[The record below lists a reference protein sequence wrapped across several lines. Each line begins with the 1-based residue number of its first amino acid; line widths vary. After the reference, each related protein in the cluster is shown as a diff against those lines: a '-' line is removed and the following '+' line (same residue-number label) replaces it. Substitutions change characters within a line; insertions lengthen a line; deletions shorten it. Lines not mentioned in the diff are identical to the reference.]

1 MVQVEQGLRY
11 TRTHEWAR
19 IEGDVATVGVTDYAQ
34 SELGD
39 ITYLELPQPGTQVKQ
54 GEPMGVIESVKAA
67 SDIYSPVSG
76 EVIEANQGVVE
87 APEKVNQSP
96 YGEAWLVKIRLSD
109 PSEVENLMDAAA
121 YEQFLVEEAAAR

>member
-76 EVIEANQGVVE
+76 EVIEANQAVVE

-96 YGEAWLVKIRLSD
+96 YGDAWLVKIRLSD
-109 PSEVENLMDAAA
+109 PSEVENLMDAVA
-121 YEQFLVEEAAAR
+121 YERFLVEEAAAR

>member
-39 ITYLELPQPGTQVKQ
+39 ITYLELPQPGTRVKQ

-109 PSEVENLMDAAA
+109 PSEVESLMDAAA

>member
-1 MVQVEQGLRY
+1 MVQVERGLRY

-96 YGEAWLVKIRLSD
+96 YGDAWLVKIRLSD
-109 PSEVENLMDAAA
+109 PSEVENLMDADA

>member
-11 TRTHEWAR
+11 SRTHEWAR

-76 EVIEANQGVVE
+76 EVIEANEGVVD

-121 YEQFLVEEAAAR
+121 YEQFLAEEAAAR

>member
-11 TRTHEWAR
+11 SRTHEWAR

-39 ITYLELPQPGTQVKQ
+39 ITYLELPQPGTRVKQ

-76 EVIEANQGVVE
+76 EVIEANQGVVD

-121 YEQFLVEEAAAR
+121 YEQFLAEEAAAR

>member
-76 EVIEANQGVVE
+76 EVIEANQAVVE
-87 APEKVNQSP
+87 APAKVNQSP
-96 YGEAWLVKIRLSD
+96 YGDAWLVKIRLSD
-109 PSEVENLMDAAA
+109 PSELENLMDAAA
-121 YEQFLVEEAAAR
+121 YEQFLAEEAAAR

>member
-96 YGEAWLVKIRLSD
+96 YGDAWLVKIRLSD

>member
-39 ITYLELPQPGTQVKQ
+39 ITYLELPQPGTRVKQ

-96 YGEAWLVKIRLSD
+96 YGDAWLVKIRLSD